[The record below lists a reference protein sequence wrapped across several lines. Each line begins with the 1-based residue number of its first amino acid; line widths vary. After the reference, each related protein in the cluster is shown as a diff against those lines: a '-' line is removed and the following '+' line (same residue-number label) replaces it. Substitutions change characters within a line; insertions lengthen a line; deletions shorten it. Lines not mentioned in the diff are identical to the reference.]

1 MQEIGG
7 SIAGEYISGA
17 LGSYN
22 ALAMPARY
30 ALERDDWKSAAA
42 LKITTDAVAPE
53 AAAVTHF
60 AKGLGATRAG
70 DLALAKQEVEALA
83 RIATDLTAK
92 LTAKKDAYWPIVGDA
107 QRLAAWIA
115 HAEGRRT
122 EALRLAREA
131 ADKEDR
137 VEKHPVTPGPLIP
150 ARELLGDILMAHQM
164 PAEALAAYEATLR
177 REPNRA
183 RTLVGAARA
192 ARAARRMD
200 EAKRYYRAMIDLRD
214 PASKRPELREA
225 RTFVS

>member
-1 MQEIGG
+1 
-7 SIAGEYISGA
+7 
-17 LGSYN
+17 
-22 ALAMPARY
+22 
-30 ALERDDWKSAAA
+30 
-42 LKITTDAVAPE
+42 
-53 AAAVTHF
+53 
-60 AKGLGATRAG
+60 
-70 DLALAKQEVEALA
+70 
-83 RIATDLTAK
+83 
-92 LTAKKDAYWPIVGDA
+92 
-107 QRLAAWIA
+107 
-115 HAEGRRT
+115 
-122 EALRLAREA
+122 
-131 ADKEDR
+131 
-137 VEKHPVTPGPLIP
+137 VTPGPLIP